1 MNSTYFLVPY
11 VLFGAYTACDGGNS
25 IHQGGSKLWSEKYN
39 ISVEATLEVIGGKWK
54 CVILCHLTHG
64 KRRTSDLKRIMPAIT
79 QKMLTQQLRELEND
93 GIVNRIVYNQVPP
106 KVEYELSDYGRSLEP
121 ILNALCNWGDQHIV
135 KEYGDKSAVLE
146 DNGLNDFN
154 SDNRELVQP

>member
-1 MNSTYFLVPY
+1 M
-11 VLFGAYTACDGGNS
+11 
-25 IHQGGSKLWSEKYN
+25 IRKKYN

-64 KRRTSDLKRIMPAIT
+64 KKRTSDLKRIMPAIT
-79 QKMLTQQLRELEND
+79 QKMLTQQLRELEDD

-106 KVEYELSDYGRSLEP
+106 KVEYELSEYGRSLEP
-121 ILNALCNWGDQHIV
+121 ILNALCNWGDQHII
-135 KEYGDKSAVLE
+135 KEYGDKSSVLE

-154 SDNRELVQP
+154 TDNKELMKP

>member
-1 MNSTYFLVPY
+1 MVR
-11 VLFGAYTACDGGNS
+11 
-25 IHQGGSKLWSEKYN
+25 KKYN

-54 CVILCHLTHG
+54 CVILCHLIHG

-135 KEYGDKSAVLE
+135 KEYRDKSAVLE